1 MEFNGI
7 RSIENNK
14 KKLYLRK
21 QPVMF
26 HTEQNMFTYT
36 VLWISSR
43 QVAKCDPL
51 RGWAIQHD
59 LWSRPPGDPTL
70 NKWEHDYIKL
80 LKYSFF

>member
-1 MEFNGI
+1 
-7 RSIENNK
+7 
-14 KKLYLRK
+14 
-21 QPVMF
+21 MF

-59 LWSRPPGDPTL
+59 LWSRPRGDPTL
-70 NKWEHDYIKL
+70 NKWEHD
-80 LKYSFF
+80 